1 MKRKLIS
8 TAAIL
13 FTMGAASSVYAQDA
27 AQLPQ
32 VQTSGEVAY
41 VSGGIGLEE
50 RARLRSLA
58 VDDNLE
64 LSFAMENG
72 HYLGAAEVSIKDNNG
87 KEVLEAVSDG
97 PLFFAKLPA
106 GRYVIEATAMGKTI
120 TRAVN
125 VASKGQTQI
134 FFSWA
139 GSDRSQSTS

>member
-8 TAAIL
+8 TTAIL
-13 FTMGAASSVYAQDA
+13 FTMGTASSVYAQDA
-27 AQLPQ
+27 AQSPQ
-32 VQTSGEVAY
+32 VQTLGEVAY

-50 RARLRSLA
+50 RARLRSL
-58 VDDNLE
+58 VLDDNLE

-72 HYLGAAEVSIKDNNG
+72 HYLGTAEVSIKDDEG
-87 KEVLEAVSDG
+87 KELLEAASDG
-97 PLFFAKLPA
+97 PLFFAKLPG

-139 GSDRSQSTS
+139 GSDRS